1 MLSIRT
7 PTMDDAEMLLA
18 WRNSDRVRSVSHDD
32 DIVLLDTHLQWLERR
47 LETGAH
53 SIVVVEYRGE
63 PAGVVRC
70 DAVDRQ
76 AGTWSWSCNAA
87 DSVTAPGV
95 GATLP
100 VIGLGLGF
108 GRLQATRMVAEVLA
122 SNKNMNG
129 IHRRLG
135 IPLIQVRNGGAERSG
150 GTVVDVNEFCV
161 VPDDWAAIRARIS
174 RLLPSALASSLND
187 ALNNLVG
194 Q

>member
-1 MLSIRT
+1 
-7 PTMDDAEMLLA
+7 MDDAEMLLA

-32 DIVLLDTHLQWLERR
+32 DVVPLDTHLQWLERR
-47 LETGAH
+47 LATGAD

-63 PAGVVRC
+63 PAGVARC
-70 DAVDRQ
+70 DAVDGQ
-76 AGTWSWSCNAA
+76 PGMWSWSCNAS
-87 DSVTAPGV
+87 DTVTAPGV

-108 GRLQATRMVAEVLA
+108 GRLQATQMVAEVLA

-135 IPLIQVRNGGAERSG
+135 IPLAQVRSGGAERSG

-161 VPDDWAAIRARIS
+161 APDDWAAIRARIS
-174 RLLPSALASSLND
+174 RLLPSALGESLGGLLEELS
-187 ALNNLVG
+187 APR
-194 Q
+194 